1 MVMDMDSGKI
11 WVQGAKRYLSPN
23 CDKRPPQTRVDLL
36 VIHNISLPPEQF
48 EGDYVEDFFRN
59 RLDPSAHPY
68 FKEIAHLCVSSHLY
82 IKRDGSLI
90 QFVPLYM
97 RAWHAG
103 DSCWKDRSRCND
115 YSIGIEMEGSDCQ
128 AFEAAQYETLAS
140 VTKQIM
146 REYPAITADRIV
158 GHSDIA
164 PDRKTDPGEFFDW
177 ELYFASLDEADAA

>member
-1 MVMDMDSGKI
+1 
-11 WVQGAKRYLSPN
+11 
-23 CDKRPPQTRVDLL
+23 
-36 VIHNISLPPEQF
+36 
-48 EGDYVEDFFRN
+48 
-59 RLDPSAHPY
+59 
-68 FKEIAHLCVSSHLY
+68 
-82 IKRDGSLI
+82 
-90 QFVPLYM
+90 
-97 RAWHAG
+97 
-103 DSCWKDRSRCND
+103 
-115 YSIGIEMEGSDCQ
+115 MEGSDCQ